1 MRVRLKLTF
10 KVSMFIIRINPNVA
24 NSGVS
29 YVRAAF
35 DYSPADDNYRT
46 PDVPHNAYSTRE
58 FCL

>member
-10 KVSMFIIRINPNVA
+10 KVSMSIIRINPNVA

-29 YVRAAF
+29 YVRAAL

-46 PDVPHNAYSTRE
+46 PNAPYNAHKTGE